1 MEEAESLSL
10 LSGVEEAEPLNL
22 LSGVEEAEPL
32 NLLPALFLRFIW
44 DSNNDT
50 MPDFPASF
58 AICRAVRWSLHARA

>member
-1 MEEAESLSL
+1 MEEAES
-10 LSGVEEAEPLNL
+10 LNL

-50 MPDFPASF
+50 MPDIPASF
-58 AICRAVRWSLHARA
+58 AICSAVCLSLHARRRFSVRVKLRVVN